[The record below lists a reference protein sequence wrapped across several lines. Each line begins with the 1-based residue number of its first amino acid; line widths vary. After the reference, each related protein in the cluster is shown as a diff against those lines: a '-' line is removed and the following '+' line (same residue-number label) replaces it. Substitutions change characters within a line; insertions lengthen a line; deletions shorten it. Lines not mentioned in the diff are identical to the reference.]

1 MNCKESILN
10 PGWYHEVYEVFST
23 PTQEKQDATTS
34 DRSLGRDTCRESEPI
49 DNESDEF
56 LG

>member
-1 MNCKESILN
+1 MN

-49 DNESDEF
+49 DNEPDEF
-56 LG
+56 LEWLAWQNE